1 MSNRNRFSNVLATL
15 VLALGVLLLAGHA
28 DAQSRLLDAPRAAG
42 MVGERDDGYAVVRG
56 NATPEITALV
66 NQVNN
71 QRRALYAERAKKDGV
86 PVEAIGKIYAA
97 EIMKAAP
104 AGTWFL
110 DSSGKWAQ
118 R

>member
-1 MSNRNRFSNVLATL
+1 MSNRSRFFNVLTA
-15 VLALGVLLLAGHA
+15 LALTLAVLTFAGSA

-56 NATPEITALV
+56 SATPEITALV
-66 NQVNN
+66 NQVNTE
-71 QRRALYAERAKKDGV
+71 RRALYTERAKKDGV
-86 PVEAIGKIYAA
+86 PPEAIGKIYAA

-110 DSSGKWAQ
+110 DSTGKWTQ

>member
-1 MSNRNRFSNVLATL
+1 MSNRSRFFNVLTA
-15 VLALGVLLLAGHA
+15 LALGLAVLAFAGTA
-28 DAQSRLLDAPRAAG
+28 EAQSRLLDAPRAAG

-56 NATPEITALV
+56 SATPEITALV
-66 NQVNN
+66 NQVNTE
-71 QRRALYAERAKKDGV
+71 RRALYAERAKKDGV

-97 EIMKAAP
+97 ESMKAAP

-110 DSSGKWAQ
+110 DSSGKWTQ

>member
-1 MSNRNRFSNVLATL
+1 MSNRSRFFSLLTAL
-15 VLALGVLLLAGHA
+15 CLALGLLTSAGVA
-28 DAQSRLLDAPRAAG
+28 SAQSRLLDAPRAAG
-42 MVGERDDGYAVVRG
+42 MVGERDDGFAVVRG
-56 NATPEITALV
+56 TVPPEITALV
-66 NQVNN
+66 NQVNTE
-71 QRRALYAERAKKDGV
+71 RRALYAERAKKDGV

-110 DSSGKWAQ
+110 DSSGKWTQ

>member
-1 MSNRNRFSNVLATL
+1 MSNRSRFFNLLTALAL
-15 VLALGVLLLAGHA
+15 SLGVLMFAGQV

-56 NATPEITALV
+56 TATPEVTALV
-66 NQVNN
+66 NQVNTE
-71 QRRALYAERAKKDGV
+71 RRTLYTERARKDGV

-110 DSSGKWAQ
+110 DSSGKWTQ

>member
-1 MSNRNRFSNVLATL
+1 MSYRSRFFNVLTALCLGLAVLVATG
-15 VLALGVLLLAGHA
+15 AAQ
-28 DAQSRLLDAPRAAG
+28 AQSRLLDAPRAAG
-42 MVGERDDGYAVVRG
+42 MVGEREDGFAVVRG
-56 NATPEITALV
+56 NPPAEVVALV
-66 NQVNN
+66 NQVNTE
-71 QRRALYAERAKKDGV
+71 RRALYAERAKKDGV

-110 DSSGKWAQ
+110 DLSGKWTQ